1 MGVKAVASESP
12 HTAVLVSP
20 QISQTSTT
28 CRLRLR
34 YFLWD
39 SGEKLVA
46 ACGPTAC
53 AEISM

>member
-20 QISQTSTT
+20 QISQTSAT

-46 ACGPTAC
+46 AC
-53 AEISM
+53 